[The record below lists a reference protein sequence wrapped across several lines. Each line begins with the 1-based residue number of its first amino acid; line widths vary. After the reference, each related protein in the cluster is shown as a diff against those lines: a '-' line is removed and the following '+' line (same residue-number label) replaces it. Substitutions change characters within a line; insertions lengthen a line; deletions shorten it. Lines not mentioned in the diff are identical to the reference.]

1 MRDPKGFLT
10 LRRTTPGR
18 QAVEER
24 VRHWREFY
32 GPVPEASVRA
42 QGARCMDCGVPFCQG
57 DTGCPVRNVIP
68 EWNDL
73 VSRGEWRSAL
83 DSLQATNNFPE
94 LTGRLCPAPC
104 ESACVLGLVN
114 EPVAIRHI
122 EQTIADRGFAE
133 GWVVPR
139 PPRRATG
146 FSVAVIG
153 SGPAGLAAAQQ
164 LRRSGHDVVV
174 FEKDERVG
182 GLLRYGIPEFK
193 LEKSVLQLR
202 VDQLEAEGVQFRTG
216 ISVGEDIAVDELRTQ
231 FDAVCVATGAG
242 AARDLD
248 VPGRELSGIHLAMDF
263 LVAQNR
269 RLEIAQLSDRA
280 PDTGYRIPDTGYRT
294 PGTGYRVPD
303 ADIDAR
309 DRRVV
314 IIGGGDTGSDCAG
327 TCVRQGAR
335 SVRQFELL
343 PQPPAGR
350 AATTP
355 WPLWP
360 MQLRTSHAHEEGC
373 DREWS
378 VATTAFSGE
387 NGRVQKLHGAR
398 LERRVFA
405 DGRTDFARMAGTEF
419 ELDADLV
426 LLAMGFTGPV
436 KSQLLVDLGVELDA
450 RGNIATDH
458 AHRTSVPGVFSAGD
472 ARRGASLIVWAIRE
486 GRDAA
491 EAINAW
497 LSNPGNNRQLPQM
510 LGGVIERSG

>member
-1 MRDPKGFLT
+1 MADPKGFLT
-10 LRRTTPGR
+10 LRRATPER
-18 QAVEER
+18 EPVETR
-24 VRHWREFY
+24 ITSWREFY
-32 GPVPEASVRA
+32 RPAPESAVRTQA
-42 QGARCMDCGVPFCQG
+42 ARCMDCGVPFCQG
-57 DTGCPVRNVIP
+57 DTGCPVRNIIP
-68 EWNDL
+68 EWNGL
-73 VSRGEWRSAL
+73 VQRGEWREAL
-83 DSLQATNNFPE
+83 DSLHATNNFPE

-133 GWVVPR
+133 GWMTPR

-146 FSVAVIG
+146 FKVAVIG

-164 LRRSGHDVVV
+164 LRRAGHTVVV
-174 FEKDERVG
+174 FEKNERVG

-193 LEKSVLQLR
+193 LEKSVLDLR
-202 VDQLEAEGVQFRTG
+202 LGQLEAEGVQFRTG
-216 ISVGEDIAVDELRTQ
+216 LDVGVDIAVDELRAE
-231 FDAVCVATGAG
+231 FDAVCVTTGAG

-248 VPGRELSGIHLAMDF
+248 VPGRELGGVELAMDF
-263 LVAQNR
+263 LTAQNR
-269 RLEIAQLSDRA
+269 RLFGDPLRGAVS
-280 PDTGYRIPDTGYRT
+280 
-294 PGTGYRVPD
+294 
-303 ADIDAR
+303 DAR
-309 DRRVV
+309 DKRVV

-343 PQPPAGR
+343 PQPPVGR
-350 AATTP
+350 AGTTP

-378 VATTAFSGE
+378 VATTGFSGE
-387 NGRVQKLHGAR
+387 NRKVNRLHAAR
-398 LERRVFA
+398 LERQVFA
-405 DGRTDFARMAGTEF
+405 DGHSDYVRMPGTEF
-419 ELDADLV
+419 ELEADLV

-436 KSQLLVDLGVELDA
+436 KSRLLVDLDVELDG

-458 AHRTSVPGVFSAGD
+458 MHRTSVPGVFAAGD

-491 EAINAW
+491 ETIDRW
-497 LSNPGNNRQLPQM
+497 LR
-510 LGGVIERSG
+510 ERASR

>member
-10 LRRTTPGR
+10 IPRATPGR
-18 QAVEER
+18 QAAEER

-32 GPVPEASVRA
+32 GPVPESAVRT

-57 DTGCPVRNVIP
+57 DTGCPVRNIIP
-68 EWNDL
+68 EWNEL
-73 VSRGEWRSAL
+73 VSRGEWRGAL
-83 DSLQATNNFPE
+83 ESLHSTNNFPE

-122 EQTIADRGFAE
+122 EQTVADRGFAE
-133 GWVVPR
+133 GWVTPR
-139 PPRRATG
+139 PPRRPTG
-146 FSVAVIG
+146 FNVAVVG

-164 LRRSGHDVVV
+164 LRRFGHSVIV
-174 FEKDERVG
+174 FEKSERVG

-193 LEKSVLQLR
+193 LEKSVIDLR
-202 VDQLEAEGVQFRTG
+202 LSQLEAEGVRFHTG
-216 ISVGEDIAVDELRTQ
+216 IDVGEDITTEALLAE
-231 FDAVCVATGAG
+231 FDAVCIATGAG

-248 VPGRELSGIHLAMDF
+248 VPGRDLAGIHLAMDF
-263 LVAQNR
+263 LASQNR
-269 RLEIAQLSDRA
+269 RLEGSS
-280 PDTGYRIPDTGYRT
+280 
-294 PGTGYRVPD
+294 PGTLTTRGLDRNRL
-303 ADIDAR
+303 AGMISDAR

-327 TCVRQGAR
+327 TCLRQGAR

-343 PQPPAGR
+343 PSPPLDR
-350 AATTP
+350 APSTP

-378 VATTAFSGE
+378 VATTAFSGDE
-387 NGRVQKLHGAR
+387 RGKVQRINAVR
-398 LERRVFA
+398 LDRQVLA
-405 DGRTDFARMAGTEF
+405 DGRSDYVRVPDG
-419 ELDADLV
+419 ELAMEADLV

-436 KSQLLVDLGVELDA
+436 KDRLLADLALGLDA
-450 RGNIATDH
+450 RGNVATDM
-458 AHRTSVPGVFSAGD
+458 AHRTSIPGIFAAGD

-491 EAINAW
+491 ESIDRW
-497 LSNPGNNRQLPQM
+497 LREESIPSLRL
-510 LGGVIERSG
+510 VAEASGA

>member
-1 MRDPKGFLT
+1 MADPKAFLT
-10 LRRTTPGR
+10 LRRATPGR
-18 QAVEER
+18 HPVEDR

-32 GPVPEASVRA
+32 GPVPEDAVRTQA
-42 QGARCMDCGVPFCQG
+42 ARCMDCGVPFCQG
-57 DTGCPVRNVIP
+57 DSGCPVRNVIP
-68 EWNDL
+68 EWNGL
-73 VSRGEWRSAL
+73 VREGEWRAAL
-83 DSLQATNNFPE
+83 ESLHATNNFPE

-133 GWVVPR
+133 GWVIPR
-139 PPRRATG
+139 PPRRVSG
-146 FSVAVIG
+146 FRVAVIG

-164 LRRSGHDVVV
+164 LRRSGHAVVV
-174 FEKDERVG
+174 FEKNERAG

-193 LEKSVLQLR
+193 LEKSVLDLR
-202 VDQLEAEGVQFRTG
+202 LGQLEAEGVQFKSG
-216 ISVGEDIAVDELRTQ
+216 IDVGEDITAEDLRAE
-231 FDAVCVATGAG
+231 FDAICVATGAG

-248 VPGRELSGIHLAMDF
+248 VPGRNLAGVHLAMDF
-263 LVAQNR
+263 LTAQNR
-269 RLEIAQLSDRA
+269 RLE
-280 PDTGYRIPDTGYRT
+280 G
-294 PGTGYRVPD
+294 D
-303 ADIDAR
+303 ALDGADSDAR
-309 DRRVV
+309 DKRVV

-335 SVRQFELL
+335 SVSQFELL
-343 PQPPAGR
+343 PQPPASR
-350 AATTP
+350 ATTTP

-387 NGRVQKLHGAR
+387 NGRVQHLHAAR
-398 LERRVFA
+398 MERKVFA
-405 DGRTDFARMAGTEF
+405 DGRTDFARMPGTDF
-419 ELDADLV
+419 ELEADLV

-436 KSQLLVDLGVELDA
+436 KSRLLTDLAVNLDA
-450 RGNIATDH
+450 RGGIATDLE
-458 AHRTSVPGVFSAGD
+458 HRTSVPGVFAAGD

-491 EAINAW
+491 DSIDQW
-497 LSNPGNNRQLPQM
+497 L
-510 LGGVIERSG
+510 RS

>member
-1 MRDPKGFLT
+1 MADPKAFLT
-10 LRRTTPGR
+10 LRRATPER

-24 VRHWREFY
+24 VHHWGEFY
-32 GPVPEASVRA
+32 RPVPDAAVRTQA
-42 QGARCMDCGVPFCQG
+42 ARCMDCGVPFCQG
-57 DTGCPVRNVIP
+57 DTGCPVRNIIP
-68 EWNDL
+68 EWNGL
-73 VSRGEWRSAL
+73 VQRGEWREAL
-83 DSLQATNNFPE
+83 DSLHATNNFPE

-122 EQTIADRGFAE
+122 EQTIADRGFSE

-139 PPRRATG
+139 PPRRVTG

-164 LRRSGHDVVV
+164 LRRAGHEVVV
-174 FEKDERVG
+174 FERDERVG

-193 LEKSVLQLR
+193 LEKSVLDLR
-202 VDQLEAEGVQFRTG
+202 LEQLEAEGVGFRTG
-216 ISVGEDIAVDELRTQ
+216 IDVGEDISVDELRAQ
-231 FDAVCVATGAG
+231 FDAICVSTGAG

-248 VPGRELSGIHLAMDF
+248 VTGRELSGIHLAMDF
-263 LVAQNR
+263 LTAQNR
-269 RLEIAQLSDRA
+269 RIESGPLFGAFD
-280 PDTGYRIPDTGYRT
+280 
-294 PGTGYRVPD
+294 
-303 ADIDAR
+303 DAR

-327 TCVRQGAR
+327 TCTRQGAR
-335 SVRQFELL
+335 SVTQFELL
-343 PQPPAGR
+343 PQPPVGR

-373 DREWS
+373 ERDWS
-378 VATTAFSGE
+378 VATTSFSGE
-387 NGRVQKLHGAR
+387 NGRVQRINAVR
-398 LERRVFA
+398 LQKV
-405 DGRTDFARMAGTEF
+405 DGRPDFVKMPGTEF
-419 ELDADLV
+419 ELEADLV

-436 KSQLLVDLGVELDA
+436 KSRLLVDLGVELDA
-450 RGNIATDH
+450 RGNVATDH
-458 AHRTSVPGVFSAGD
+458 AHRTSVAGVFAAGD

-491 EAINAW
+491 DSIDAW
-497 LSNPGNNRQLPQM
+497 LRVPR
-510 LGGVIERSG
+510 R

>member
-10 LRRTTPGR
+10 LRRATPGR

-24 VRHWREFY
+24 LTHWREFY
-32 GPVPEASVRA
+32 STVPESEVQTQA
-42 QGARCMDCGVPFCQG
+42 ARCMDCGVPFCQG
-57 DTGCPVRNVIP
+57 DSGCPVRNIIP

-73 VSRGEWRSAL
+73 VNRGEWQDAL
-83 DSLQATNNFPE
+83 ESLHATNNFPE

-139 PPRRATG
+139 PPLRTSG

-164 LRRSGHDVVV
+164 LRRFGHAVVV
-174 FEKDERVG
+174 FEKDERAG
-182 GLLRYGIPEFK
+182 GLLRYGIPDFK
-193 LEKSVLQLR
+193 LEKSVLDLRLGQL
-202 VDQLEAEGVQFRTG
+202 QAEGVQFRTG
-216 ISVGEDIAVDELRTQ
+216 VDVGEDVTVAELRSE

-242 AARDLD
+242 VARDLR
-248 VPGRELSGIHLAMDF
+248 VPGRELGGIHLAMDF
-263 LVAQNR
+263 LTSQNR
-269 RLEIAQLSDRA
+269 RIAGDALA
-280 PDTGYRIPDTGYRT
+280 
-294 PGTGYRVPD
+294 GTGRE
-303 ADIDAR
+303 AR
-309 DRRVV
+309 DKHVV

-327 TCVRQGAR
+327 TCLRQGAR

-343 PQPPAGR
+343 PQPPVDR
-350 AATTP
+350 ASNTP

-378 VATTAFSGE
+378 VATTAFTGDH
-387 NGRVQKLHGAR
+387 GRVQRIHAVR
-398 LERRVFA
+398 LEAQLSRSGSVSY
-405 DGRTDFARMAGTEF
+405 TELPDTAF
-419 ELDADLV
+419 ELEADLV

-436 KSQLLVDLGVELDA
+436 KSRLLEDFSVELNG
-450 RGNIATDH
+450 RGNISTDE
-458 AHRTSVPGVFSAGD
+458 AHRTDIPGVFAAGD

-491 EAINAW
+491 ESIDRW
-497 LSNPGNNRQLPQM
+497 LREPTTLRTLHP
-510 LGGVIERSG
+510 

>member
-1 MRDPKGFLT
+1 MGDPKGFLT
-10 LRRTTPGR
+10 LRRATPSR
-18 QAVEER
+18 QAIGER
-24 VRHWREFY
+24 VTHWGEFY
-32 GPVPEASVRA
+32 LPVPEPDVRTQA
-42 QGARCMDCGVPFCQG
+42 ARCMDCGVPFCQG
-57 DTGCPVRNVIP
+57 DSGCPVRNIIP

-73 VSRGEWRSAL
+73 VNRGEWREAL
-83 DSLQATNNFPE
+83 ESLHATNNFPE

-139 PPRRATG
+139 PPLRTSG

-164 LRRSGHDVVV
+164 LRRFGHAVVV
-174 FEKDERVG
+174 FEKDERAG
-182 GLLRYGIPEFK
+182 GLLRYGIPDFK
-193 LEKSVLQLR
+193 LEKSVLELR
-202 VDQLEAEGVQFRTG
+202 LAQLEAEGVQFRTG
-216 ISVGEDIAVDELRTQ
+216 IDVGEDVTVGELRSE

-242 AARDLD
+242 AARDLR

-263 LVAQNR
+263 LTSQNR
-269 RLEIAQLSDRA
+269 RLAGEAR
-280 PDTGYRIPDTGYRT
+280 
-294 PGTGYRVPD
+294 PGTGME
-303 ADIDAR
+303 AR
-309 DRRVV
+309 DRDVV

-343 PQPPAGR
+343 PQPPIDR
-350 AATTP
+350 AETTP

-378 VATTAFSGE
+378 VATTAFTGE
-387 NGRVQKLHGAR
+387 NGRVQKIRAVR
-398 LERRVFA
+398 LEPQLMP
-405 DGRTDFARMAGTEF
+405 DGRTSYTQIPGSEF
-419 ELDADLV
+419 ELQADLV
-426 LLAMGFTGPV
+426 LLAMGFTGAV
-436 KSQLLVDLGVELDA
+436 KSRLLTDLSVELDN
-450 RGNIATDH
+450 RGNVATDGV
-458 AHRTSVPGVFSAGD
+458 HRTGVQGVFAAGD
-472 ARRGASLIVWAIRE
+472 AHRGASLIVWAIRE

-491 EAINAW
+491 DSIDGW
-497 LSNPGNNRQLPQM
+497 LRGADHDRRRELATA
-510 LGGVIERSG
+510 R